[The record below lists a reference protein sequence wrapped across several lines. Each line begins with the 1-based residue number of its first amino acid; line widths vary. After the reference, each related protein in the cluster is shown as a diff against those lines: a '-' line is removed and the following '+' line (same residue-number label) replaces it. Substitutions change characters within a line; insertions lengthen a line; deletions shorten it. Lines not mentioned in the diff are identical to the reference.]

1 MSDLQGFGEL
11 KKPND
16 LLEKLSHD
24 FKRMEESPQ
33 AQYAALDFF
42 VTAEHLVDWI
52 YPGKENRDKREE
64 VRSSSA
70 ILRITSHIANG
81 IKHFEAKAKHHQSVA
96 GIKKDRYVTPGYVAE
111 GCFVDSL
118 LVTLT
123 ENEAKTLNQKTVVDT
138 SWLAQQVLDYWSKSE
153 YMV

>member
-1 MSDLQGFGEL
+1 MSDFQGFGEL
-11 KKPND
+11 KNPND
-16 LLEKLSHD
+16 LLVKLSHD

-33 AQYAALDFF
+33 DQYAAFDFF
-42 VTAEHLVDWI
+42 VTAEHIVDWI
-52 YPGKENRDKREE
+52 SPDKRAKREE
-64 VRSSSA
+64 IRSSSA

-81 IKHFEAKAKHHQSVA
+81 AKHFEAKAKHHQSVT

-111 GCFVDSL
+111 GYFVEPL

-123 ENEAKTLNQKTVVDT
+123 EEEAKILSQKTVVDA

-153 YMV
+153 YMA